1 MSNEYRLGI
10 IGFAHMHVN
19 HVASVFA
26 EHPST
31 RIVACADTTPLV
43 PERKEDTYTRGWNLK
58 HCVETLAIPNVYDDY
73 HDMLRQEDLDLVIV
87 CSENAQ
93 HAEVTQACAAA
104 GVHVVVEKP
113 MASSLAD
120 ALAMARAVR
129 DAGTTLVVNWPS
141 TWSPAIRQA
150 HALVAEGA
158 IGRVLEITWRGGH
171 TGPLGPG
178 SGHEGIEDPA
188 ARLSGPVRG
197 ATWWH
202 QTKAGGGTM
211 LDYCC
216 YGCCVSRWLLGE
228 PAIAALG
235 LNANLASHWGD
246 AEDNAVMLA
255 RFPGA
260 LGLFEGSWT
269 TLDPDHGGRKGMV
282 VYGTRGTMIPEQTA
296 EAAVRI
302 QRGGDCIER
311 VAASPLPEGR
321 QTLAHEVYGYLEGH
335 HDLHPTLE
343 MGFNLDV
350 MAILDA
356 GLRSSRSGKLEV
368 VENAT
373 WCIG

>member
-1 MSNEYRLGI
+1 MSKEYRLGI

-26 EHPST
+26 AHENA
-31 RIVACADTTPLV
+31 RFVACADTTPLV
-43 PERKEDTYTRGWNLK
+43 PERQEDTYTRDWNLK
-58 HCVETLAIPNVYDDY
+58 HCVETLGIPQVYDDY
-73 HDMLRQEDLDLVIV
+73 RKMLQEENLDLVIV
-87 CSENAQ
+87 CAENAQ
-93 HAEVTQACAAA
+93 HAAVVQACAAA
-104 GVHVVVEKP
+104 GAHVVVEKP
-113 MASSLAD
+113 MAASLSD

-150 HALVAEGA
+150 QASVAEGV

-178 SGHEGIEDPA
+178 SGHEGVEDPA

-202 QTKAGGGTM
+202 QTAAGGGAM

-216 YGCCVSRWLLGE
+216 YGCCVSRWLIGE
-228 PAIAALG
+228 QATAALG
-235 LNANLASHWGD
+235 LKANLASQWGD

-255 RFPGA
+255 RFPKA
-260 LGLFEGSWT
+260 LGLFEGSWS
-269 TLDPDHGGRKGMV
+269 TLDHGGRKGMV
-282 VYGTRGTMIPEQTA
+282 VYGTTGTLIPDDLA
-296 EAAVRI
+296 GKPVVRI
-302 QRGGDCIER
+302 ERGGDRTEHIPAE
-311 VAASPLPEGR
+311 PLPQGR
-321 QTLAHEVYGYLEGH
+321 HTLAHEVFGHLEGRH
-335 HDLHPTLE
+335 ALHPTLE
-343 MGFNLDV
+343 MAFNLDV

-356 GLRSSRSGKLEV
+356 GLRSSRSGKLEA
-368 VENAT
+368 VENAV

>member
-1 MSNEYRLGI
+1 MAKEYRVGI

-26 EHPST
+26 EHSST
-31 RIVACADTTPLV
+31 RMVACADTTPLV

-58 HCVETLAIPNVYDDY
+58 HCAETLAIPNVYDDY
-73 HDMLRQEDLDLVIV
+73 HEMLRQEELDLVIV

-93 HAEVTQACAAA
+93 HAAVTQACAAA
-104 GVHVVVEKP
+104 GAHVVVEKP
-113 MASSLAD
+113 MASSLSD

-129 DAGTTLVVNWPS
+129 DAGTTLVTNWPS

-150 HALVAEGA
+150 QALAAEGA
-158 IGRVLEITWRGGH
+158 IGRLLEITWRGGH

-188 ARLSGPVRG
+188 ARLSGPDRA

-202 QTKAGGGTM
+202 QTEAGGGTM

-216 YGCCVSRWLLGE
+216 YGCCVSRWFLGE
-228 PAIAALG
+228 PAMAALG
-235 LNANLASHWGD
+235 MNANLASHWGD

-282 VYGTRGTMIPEQTA
+282 VYGTKGTMIPEQTA
-296 EAAVRI
+296 EPAVRI
-302 QRGGDCIER
+302 QRGGDRIER
-311 VAASPLPEGR
+311 VEAAPLPEGR
-321 QTLAHEVYGYLEGH
+321 HTLAHGVYGHLEGRH
-335 HDLHPTLE
+335 ELHPTLE
-343 MGFNLDV
+343 MGFNLEV

-368 VENAT
+368 IENAT